1 MKRFYVAITLV
12 LYSLLPFS
20 AQSSEAYETL
30 QKDSPKLTAQDIDRF
45 VDLVISEGITVEEM
59 HDFQK
64 QLTKQQKQSADK
76 LFLEKVSK
84 RGHVAVDP
92 TQHLVD
98 KEVPLDDASITAS
111 CDPGAAPNCWR
122 QNIEEIYL
130 PPSGSYSMTLTE
142 GWYTTTNTCD
152 VNEPD
157 VDYVFAGRRD
167 ATNPDK
173 LRWTTTSTQVT
184 YAIELLNGTNI
195 NSYGLNLYE
204 ARLCLGDN
212 TVSYAGGADKVRA
225 NLYTYYIP

>member
-1 MKRFYVAITLV
+1 MQRLCLV
-12 LYSLLPFS
+12 IACALYSLLPFS
-20 AQSSEAYETL
+20 AQSSAAYETL
-30 QKDSPKLTAQDIDRF
+30 QQDSPNITAQDIDHF
-45 VDLVISEGITVEEM
+45 VDLVISDEITVEEM

-64 QLTKQQKQSADK
+64 QLTKEQKQRADK
-76 LFLEKVSK
+76 LFVEKVSK
-84 RGHVAVDP
+84 QGQVVVDP
-92 TQHLVD
+92 TEHLVGE
-98 KEVPLDDASITAS
+98 EVPLSDASITAS

-173 LRWTTTSTQVT
+173 LRWTSTSTQVT

-225 NLYTYYIP
+225 NLYTYYIR